1 MSEHKVYPT
10 STSVIFGMQTAALPT
25 SRGKGKCRKKE
36 LQEELKSVINMG
48 TWRGNLPEADRNLD
62 ELCKWVI

>member
-1 MSEHKVYPT
+1 
-10 STSVIFGMQTAALPT
+10 MQTAALPT